1 MRDESERWDESA
13 SEGSNHKPG
22 GEADE
27 GMGVEDCRR
36 WRVELLRA
44 AGGPVIDG

>member
-22 GEADE
+22 GEAE
-27 GMGVEDCRR
+27 T
-36 WRVELLRA
+36 LLLSVMKDRKA
-44 AGGPVIDG
+44 DLE